1 MDVILE
7 RILSL
12 LPRKDDGKF
21 VRGAKKEFAQSIG
34 YDSGDI
40 ISMWINGS
48 STSYK
53 GKIHEISV
61 KYNVSVDWLEGK
73 TDKKEQP
80 TVSDELSD
88 AVSME
93 LLNMIR
99 DASES
104 ERRDM
109 LDLLR
114 IVQKRRE
121 GK

>member
-1 MDVILE
+1 MPN
-7 RILSL
+7 RIREVRKSRGLTMKQLGKKIGVTESAISQYETDKRQPDSVTLLKLSNL
-12 LPRKDDGKF
+12 FD
-21 VRGAKKEFAQSIG
+21 
-34 YDSGDI
+34 
-40 ISMWINGS
+40 
-48 STSYK
+48 
-53 GKIHEISV
+53 
-61 KYNVSVDWLEGK
+61 VSVDYLLGAA

-99 DASES
+99 DASEA

-121 GK
+121 WK